1 MAETDIFQIEEKY
14 KDMTDEN
21 LINEATTNQNNMAL
35 ECLMERYK
43 DIVNMKASKF
53 FMVGS
58 EKDDIVQEG
67 YIGLYKAVKSFDKE
81 KQNSFKTFATICI
94 ERQLITAVKNS
105 NRQKHMP
112 LNSSVSLN
120 AAAFDEDENGETSVI
135 EVLDTKR
142 GDVFIFANRNISKVT
157 KVSEELYIDVP
168 LSYEDQI
175 IKQEKILNEACKQ
188 IQKLDNVAEAK
199 YIGLNEFASSALVS
213 SPAVK
218 SGTAPAA
225 ASCFSKDSTVMGS
238 AFSI

>member
-1 MAETDIFQIEEKY
+1 MADTDIFQLKEKY

-21 LINEATTNQNNMAL
+21 LINEAIKKENNTAL

-43 DIVNMKASKF
+43 DIVNMKANKF

-58 EKDDIVQEG
+58 EKDDIIQEG

-120 AAAFDEDENGETSVI
+120 AAAFDEDENGETTVI
-135 EVLDTKR
+135 EVLDTKKGAEDPLEIITR
-142 GDVFIFANRNISKVT
+142 REYFDSVEKNINNNLSDFEKDVLNLYKNGYSYVFIADKLKT
-157 KVSEELYIDVP
+157 KVKSVDTAI
-168 LSYEDQI
+168 QR
-175 IKQEKILNEACKQ
+175 IKKKAAKIKKQLEA
-188 IQKLDNVAEAK
+188 N
-199 YIGLNEFASSALVS
+199 
-213 SPAVK
+213 
-218 SGTAPAA
+218 
-225 ASCFSKDSTVMGS
+225 
-238 AFSI
+238 